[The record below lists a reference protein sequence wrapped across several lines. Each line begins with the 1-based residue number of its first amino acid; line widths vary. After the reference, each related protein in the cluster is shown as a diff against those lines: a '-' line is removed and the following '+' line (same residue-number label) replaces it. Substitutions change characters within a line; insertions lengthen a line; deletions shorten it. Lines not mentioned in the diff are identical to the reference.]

1 MSLAGA
7 AASALAANLPGW
19 EENGISATLGGN
31 PIVQIHTDSTHP
43 LAPFLSWDTEG
54 GGGRASTNL
63 LRHGSGVTLHVQTG
77 GRWRSAS
84 EFATKRQAQGLHTVY
99 RMSIA
104 PNLELVWQIHTSG
117 GQLEFSI
124 SSQGANADGITGIEL
139 VFPFDPRVTPTTV
152 LPSSWTED
160 RNLVLPAVISAPD
173 FGQML
178 VSSPSHPHT
187 KGRLEGSRKNQTV
200 DLILHI
206 SLSRSSN
213 VCKLQLAPVRLPPLQ
228 GVEDE
233 RLWRMARR
241 GWFNAWQSSAKW
253 GGEGRPFSSSAGIL
267 ANNVIS
273 DPCSMSLAFYADFAF
288 WIPEIAPGI
297 SIARLARETTD
308 WWMDHRTSAEGV
320 VTGYWNYQTFIDANT
335 GPLIAA
341 WDYVEATGDEGWL
354 SRRMDRLELIADH
367 LARRDVDGDGMVE
380 ALQSGNPNTLHQPA
394 RGCSWWDALNSG
406 HKDGY
411 SNALIYRAWRCLAD
425 LESKLG
431 RRDQQRRYNKLADR
445 LKAAYRKA
453 LYNPK
458 TGWLAWWKSKD
469 GQLHDYA
476 APVVNGLAIEYGL
489 VSKDQGKRILARLWQ
504 EIHRSGFHRFDLG
517 LPCTLTPVHRGDYL
531 LPDALGCPKKEDGTD
546 TFGIYMNGGITAGQG
561 LHFLAAHYVIGEPEK
576 ADNILRAMLRRQAQ
590 GKFQDGVR
598 NKFPEGI
605 DWTTWE
611 GKPCGYEGYLADVYY
626 FLQAVELR
634 EPSCRRRYYRPLGGT
649 EEG

>member
-1 MSLAGA
+1 MSLAGG
-7 AASALAANLPGW
+7 AASALAVNIPDW
-19 EENGISATLGGN
+19 EETGLSAAFAGN
-31 PIVQIHTDSTHP
+31 PILQIRTDETRP

-54 GGGRASTNL
+54 GSRARTNL
-63 LRHGSGVTLHVQTG
+63 LRHASGITLRVQTG
-77 GRWRSAS
+77 GRWQPAS
-84 EFATKRQAQGLHTVY
+84 EFATKRQAQEAHTTY
-99 RMSIA
+99 RISLA
-104 PNLELVWQIHTSG
+104 PDSDVIWEVHSRG

-124 SSQGANADGITGIEL
+124 SSEGAKADRMIEIEL

-160 RNLVLPAVISAPD
+160 RSLVLPAVLSAPD

-178 VSSPSHPHT
+178 VSSSSHPHL

-200 DLILHI
+200 DLTLQL
-206 SLSRSSN
+206 SLSQSSN
-213 VCKLQLAPVRLPPLQ
+213 VCKLQLAPVRLPPPP

-253 GGEGRPFSSSAGIL
+253 GGEGRPFSSPAGIL

-320 VTGYWNYQTFIDANT
+320 VTGYWNYQTFIDANA
-335 GPLIAA
+335 GPLLAA
-341 WDYVEATGDEGWL
+341 WNYVEATSDEKWL
-354 SRRMDRLELIADH
+354 RQRIDRLELIADY
-367 LARRDVDGDGMVE
+367 LARRDVDDDGLVE

-431 RRDQQRRYNKLADR
+431 RSDQQQRYNKLADR
-445 LKAAYRKA
+445 LKAAYHKA
-453 LYNPK
+453 LFNPK

-489 VSKDQGKRILARLWQ
+489 VSKNQGKRILARLWQ
-504 EIHRSGFHRFDLG
+504 EIHRSGFRSFDLG
-517 LPCTLTPVHRGDYL
+517 LPCTLTPVHRSDYL
-531 LPDALGCPKKEDGTD
+531 LPDALGCPKKENGTD

-626 FLQAVELR
+626 FLQAVALR
-634 EPSCRRRYYRPLGGT
+634 EASCRRRYYRPLGNS

>member
-7 AASALAANLPGW
+7 AASALATNIPGW
-19 EENGISATLGGN
+19 EENGLSAAPAGN
-31 PIVQIHTDSTHP
+31 PILQIRTDATRP

-54 GGGRASTNL
+54 GGRASTNL
-63 LRHGSGVTLHVQTG
+63 LPHGSGVTLRVQTG
-77 GRWRSAS
+77 GRWRPAS

-99 RMSIA
+99 RVSIA
-104 PNLELVWQIHTSG
+104 PDSELIWQIHTSG
-117 GQLEFSI
+117 SQLEFSI
-124 SSQGANADGITGIEL
+124 SSQGAKADRIAEIEL

-160 RNLVLPAVISAPD
+160 RSLVLPAVLSAPD

-178 VSSPSHPHT
+178 VSSPSHPHI
-187 KGRLEGSRKNQTV
+187 KGRLKGSRKNQTV
-200 DLILHI
+200 DLTLHI
-206 SLSRSSN
+206 SLSQFSN
-213 VCKLQLAPVRLPPLQ
+213 VCKLQLAPVRLPPPP

-253 GGEGRPFSSSAGIL
+253 GGEGRPFSSPAGIL

-273 DPCSMSLAFYADFAF
+273 DPCSMSLGFYADFAF
-288 WIPEIAPGI
+288 WIPEITPEI

-335 GPLIAA
+335 GPLLAA

-354 SRRMDRLELIADH
+354 RQHMDRLELIADH

-380 ALQSGNPNTLHQPA
+380 ALQSGNANTLHQPA

-431 RRDQQRRYNKLADR
+431 RRDQQRRYNRLADR
-445 LKAAYRKA
+445 LKAAYHKA
-453 LYNPK
+453 LFNPK
-458 TGWLAWWKSKD
+458 NGWLAWWKSKD

-517 LPCTLTPVHRGDYL
+517 LPCTLTPVHRSDYL
-531 LPDALGCPKKEDGTD
+531 LPDALGCPKREDGTD
-546 TFGIYMNGGITAGQG
+546 TFGVYMNGGITAGQG

-590 GKFQDGVR
+590 GQFQDGVR

-626 FLQAVELR
+626 FLQAVALR
-634 EPSCRRRYYRPLGGT
+634 EASCRDRYYRPLGGT